1 MFFQLS
7 HQAPKTAQLS
17 STDST
22 DGNLNEL
29 HITIRCC
36 NHLQSR
42 ASHLQPHPYVV
53 YKFFDFTDHDTAIIP
68 SSNDPQFDDHMCF
81 PVPMN
86 MDLDRYLK
94 SESLSFYVFD
104 DSDTQ
109 ENIYIGKVNVPLISL
124 AHDRCISG
132 KPISWINEII

>member
-1 MFFQLS
+1 M
-7 HQAPKTAQLS
+7 
-17 STDST
+17 
-22 DGNLNEL
+22 
-29 HITIRCC
+29 
-36 NHLQSR
+36 
-42 ASHLQPHPYVV
+42 
-53 YKFFDFTDHDTAIIP
+53 YKFFDFADHDTAIIP

-132 KPISWINEII
+132 KHISWIYEVVKTNLSYTSIVDMPNLSNILR

>member
-7 HQAPKTAQLS
+7 QQAPKTAQLS

-36 NHLQSR
+36 SHLQSR

-53 YKFFDFTDHDTAIIP
+53 YKFYDFADHDTAIIP

-94 SESLSFYVFD
+94 SESLGFYVFD

-109 ENIYIGKVNVPLISL
+109 ENLYIGKVSVPLISL

-132 KPISWINEII
+132 KPMFLNL